1 MRPLEFSRVV
11 HLMLDQSVNEIH
23 DAEELPGIAQRLLV
37 IDDDTVHRMVLTRI
51 AKQAGYEVDEASSY
65 EAARRL
71 LGGSVYA
78 CVTLDLSLGDH
89 GGLEVLQFLAQAKF
103 EAPIIVV
110 SGSDD
115 AVRQEALMV
124 ARRLSLNVCGSF
136 AKPMSLS
143 HLRELLR
150 EIRKRQVVGLTPRG
164 A

>member
-1 MRPLEFSRVV
+1 
-11 HLMLDQSVNEIH
+11 MLDQTVNEVH
-23 DAEELPGIAQRLLV
+23 DVEELPGIAQRLLV

-51 AKQAGYEVDEASSY
+51 AKQAGYVVDEASSY
-65 EAARRL
+65 EAARQL
-71 LGGSVYA
+71 LGESDYA

-89 GGLEVLQFLAQAKF
+89 GGLEILQFLAQAKF

-124 ARRLSLNVCGSF
+124 ARSLSLNVCGSF

-143 HLRELLR
+143 NLRELLR

>member
-51 AKQAGYEVDEASSY
+51 AKQAGYEVDEAASY

-71 LGGSVYA
+71 LGENVYA

-89 GGLEVLQFLAQAKF
+89 GGLEVLQFLAQ
-103 EAPIIVV
+103 
-110 SGSDD
+110 
-115 AVRQEALMV
+115 
-124 ARRLSLNVCGSF
+124 
-136 AKPMSLS
+136 
-143 HLRELLR
+143 
-150 EIRKRQVVGLTPRG
+150 
-164 A
+164 

>member
-1 MRPLEFSRVV
+1 
-11 HLMLDQSVNEIH
+11 MLDLSVNEIH

-51 AKQAGYEVDEASSY
+51 AKQSGYEVDEAASY

-71 LGGSVYA
+71 LGESDYA

>member
-1 MRPLEFSRVV
+1 MI
-11 HLMLDQSVNEIH
+11 DQIANEIH
-23 DAEELPGIAQRLLV
+23 DLEELPAIAHKLLV
-37 IDDDTVHRMVLTRI
+37 VDDDIVHRMVLTRI

-65 EAARRL
+65 EAARQL
-71 LGGSVYA
+71 LGANLYA
-78 CVTLDLSLGDH
+78 CVTLDLSLGEH
-89 GGLEVLQFLAQAKF
+89 GGLDVLQFLARERF

-115 AVRQEALMV
+115 EVRQEALLV

-136 AKPMSLS
+136 AKPMNLS

>member
-1 MRPLEFSRVV
+1 
-11 HLMLDQSVNEIH
+11 MLDQTVNEVH
-23 DAEELPGIAQRLLV
+23 DVEELPGIAQRLLV

-71 LGGSVYA
+71 LGESDYA